1 MPFYRRNDVSDF
13 LEERILRRAQTRCEV
28 MWNIH
33 YVCEAM
39 SQKGKKTIV
48 TGCPLRL
55 NGTADG
61 IEVLKFLL
69 KNIRNKAN

>member
-1 MPFYRRNDVSDF
+1 MPFHGRNGVSDF
-13 LEERILRRAQTRCEV
+13 LEERVLRRAQTRCEV

-33 YVCEAM
+33 YVREAM
-39 SQKGKKTIV
+39 SQKGKKTTV